1 MKRRNEVL
9 VGISVILSILLV
21 VFGTIWLQGLELGA
35 EPRIIKARFEEVGLL
50 VKGNHVKQR
59 GVEIGR
65 IESIELEPSG
75 AGVIV
80 TMSVDPE
87 VRLPEDPVVV
97 LAPES
102 MFGAW
107 MAQIFP
113 RATYAQY
120 KYAES
125 PDPSVLPGFSLPDIS
140 RLTAVADEI
149 ASNMKEL
156 TDRFAIA
163 FTDQTAA
170 NVAKAIE
177 NIENVSGELTSLIER
192 QQANADE
199 VAANLQTT
207 SQSLGEAAETA
218 RRAFA
223 QLELA
228 VGGGKL
234 SGIVANVQRAT
245 SQADTLAAQLLETAK
260 QLRSTAIT
268 ADSALRAVGQ
278 IAGSID
284 RGEGSL
290 GKLVKDTALYFRM
303 TETTREVQLL
313 LRDFRA
319 NPQRYINLR
328 IF

>member
-1 MKRRNEVL
+1 M
-9 VGISVILSILLV
+9 VGISVILSILLI

-35 EPRIIKARFEEVGLL
+35 EPRIIKSRFEEVGLL
-50 VKGNHVKQR
+50 VKGNRVKQR

-80 TMSVDPE
+80 TMSIDPE
-87 VRLPEDPVVV
+87 VRLPEEPVVV

-107 MAQIFP
+107 QAQIFP
-113 RATYAQY
+113 RETYKQY
-120 KYAES
+120 NYAES
-125 PDPSVLPGFSLPDIS
+125 TDPSIYPGFSLPDIS

-177 NIENVSGELTSLIER
+177 NIEAVSGELTGLVER
-192 QQANADE
+192 QQMNADE

-223 QLELA
+223 QLEQA

-234 SGIVANVQRAT
+234 TSIVANVQRAT
-245 SQADTLAAQLLETAK
+245 SQADTLAAQLLETASSSSPRRSRRTARCER
-260 QLRSTAIT
+260 LVALPPRSTA
-268 ADSALRAVGQ
+268 ARARSA
-278 IAGSID
+278 SW
-284 RGEGSL
+284 
-290 GKLVKDTALYFRM
+290 
-303 TETTREVQLL
+303 
-313 LRDFRA
+313 
-319 NPQRYINLR
+319 
-328 IF
+328 